1 MNTPLTAPIE
11 STPVTSDYHAALAD
25 AAVATVATWV
35 TATPPRA
42 RILLVEDDPVLRT
55 SVKMVL
61 VEAGYDVNT
70 AEDGAQGW
78 SALNEVGYHL
88 LITDHDMPR
97 LTGVELITQARQAG
111 MRLPILM
118 ISGSLDSM
126 HELARAGT
134 DLAAFLAKPFAFDML
149 VETVQQVLRAPTI
162 CGNPAE
168 QARPA
173 ALGTVQ
179 ATTLEAASHSS
190 PPPGS

>member
-1 MNTPLTAPIE
+1 MNTPPTAPIE
-11 STPVTSDYHAALAD
+11 STPVAGDYHAAGAD
-25 AAVATVATWV
+25 AAVATCV
-35 TATPPRA
+35 TANPPRA

-55 SVKMVL
+55 SVKQVL

-78 SALNEVGYHL
+78 SALNEMGYHL
-88 LITDHDMPR
+88 LITDHEMPR
-97 LTGVELITQARQAG
+97 LTGVELITLARRAG

-118 ISGSLDSM
+118 ISGSLNSM
-126 HELARAGT
+126 HELASAGT

-168 QARPA
+168 QAKPA
-173 ALGTVQ
+173 ALDTVQ
-179 ATTLEAASHSS
+179 VTTLGVASPSS
-190 PPPGS
+190 APGS

>member
-11 STPVTSDYHAALAD
+11 STPVTSDYHTALAD

-118 ISGSLDSM
+118 ISGSLNSM

-168 QARPA
+168 QTRPA

-190 PPPGS
+190 APGS